1 MVLSPA
7 NGSKSILT
15 CTRHLPGNMAYVVSI
30 KAVITVPYQLGEGDT
45 VSYLIEKH
53 GDVLTSIIG

>member
-1 MVLSPA
+1 M
-7 NGSKSILT
+7 KSIFVCFESRLI
-15 CTRHLPGNMAYVVSI
+15 NQVSI